1 LEPIDCRIFEQKYNK
16 PDGQVIKSVGVF
28 RCRVGYCY
36 YCAIRSEQEIG
47 NAANAADA
55 ASLAQTKE
63 ESAVAFLS
71 SNGEW

>member
-1 LEPIDCRIFEQKYNK
+1 MVKCS
-16 PDGQVIKSVGVF
+16 SVGVV
-28 RCRVGYCY
+28 RCRGGYCY

-63 ESAVAFLS
+63 EYCCCFTSV
-71 SNGEW
+71 EW